1 MRESNFFSTEI
12 VKIRLENGD
21 MAKFRNDQVI
31 CVSENEA
38 KQTATIQLANGET
51 LHTHLVHLPP
61 KSAQREFVYESRVG
75 FCSCCGCDPC
85 DCEEYCG

>member
-1 MRESNFFSTEI
+1 METKFFSTEI
-12 VKIRLENGD
+12 VSIRLENGD

-38 KQTATIQLANGET
+38 KQAATIQLANGET

-61 KSAQREFVYESRVG
+61 KSADKSYVYESRIE
-75 FCSCCGCDPC
+75 FCAVCGCDPC
-85 DCEEYCG
+85 DCEDLL